1 MLKVQICMHRAMP
14 ASGGE
19 AAQYKDAVQGVTHP
33 DVHPRQSLQLQ

>member
-19 AAQYKDAVQGVTHP
+19 AAQYKDAVRGVTHP

>member
-1 MLKVQICMHRAMP
+1 MLKVQICMHRVMS

-19 AAQYKDAVQGVTHP
+19 AAQYKDAVQGVKHP